1 MNKPINPNDKV
12 GLNEIMKRAQ
22 EMQKKLQD
30 IQKQVAEMEII
41 GQAGG
46 GVVKI
51 VMTGQHYAKKV
62 TLDPNLLKEDKA
74 IIEDLIAAAI
84 NDATDKIEKGLREKM
99 GSLAGIKMPEGFRSE
114 ERRVG

>member
-1 MNKPINPNDKV
+1 MNKTSNDKI

-30 IQKQVAEMEII
+30 IQKQVAEMEVI

-46 GVVKI
+46 GVVK
-51 VMTGQHYAKKV
+51 VTMTGQHYAKKV
-62 TLDPNLLKEDKA
+62 VLDNSLLKEEKS

-84 NDATDKIEKGLREKM
+84 NDATDKIEKNLRDKM
-99 GSLAGIKMPEGFRSE
+99 GGLAGMKMPDGLEDMDK
-114 ERRVG
+114 

>member
-1 MNKPINPNDKV
+1 MGKSSDKM
-12 GLNEIMKRAQ
+12 GLNDIMKRAQ

-41 GQAGG
+41 GQSGG

-51 VMTGQHYAKKV
+51 IMTGQHYAKKV
-62 TLDPNLLKEDKA
+62 TLDPNLLKEEKA

-99 GSLAGIKMPEGFRSE
+99 GGLSGIKLPDGFDDAQ
-114 ERRVG
+114 